1 MSADRPT
8 TRTYL
13 DHNATSPL
21 RPEAREAILSAMDA
35 GGNPSSVHAEG
46 RAARLI
52 VENARIDVA
61 RLCGAKP
68 RSVTFVSGGA
78 EAANSSL
85 NPGFGAGPKEPALE
99 RLIVGA
105 GEHLCVLH
113 GRRFPDSAVEIAP
126 LRADGQI
133 DLDWIEAA
141 CRKPG
146 RVLLALQAA
155 NNETGVIQPVTEAA
169 RLIHAAGGRVFCD
182 AVQFAGRM
190 ACDISALGADAI
202 ALSAH
207 KMGGPK
213 GAGAIV
219 AASAAFNLGEP
230 LIRGGGQERGAR
242 AGTEN
247 VLAIAGFGAA
257 ARACL
262 RSTADEAARLF
273 RLRDCLADVVREAA
287 QDAVIFGEASP
298 RLPNTLCFAVPG
310 VEAATLVI
318 ALDLA
323 GVAASSGSACSS
335 GKVTPSHVLGA
346 MGVRPE
352 LARGAIRLSLGWTS
366 SDADVE
372 RFAEAFRAALNR
384 MRGAIGSWS
393 ELASASL
400 VRPKPSRQDGSA

>member
-1 MSADRPT
+1 MPADRPT

-21 RPEAREAILSAMDA
+21 RPEAREAALSAMD
-35 GGNPSSVHAEG
+35 GDGNPSSVHAEG

-52 VENARIDVA
+52 VENARAEVA
-61 RLCGAKP
+61 RFVGAAP
-68 RSVTFVSGGA
+68 RSVTFVSSGT
-78 EAANSSL
+78 EAANTAL
-85 NPGFGAGPKEPALE
+85 NRRFGVEPRERPLE

-105 GEHLCVLH
+105 GEHPAVLN
-113 GRRFPDSAVEIAP
+113 GRRFPDSDVEVAP
-126 LRADGQI
+126 LGADGRI

-146 RVLLALQAA
+146 RMLLALQGA
-155 NNETGVIQPVTEAA
+155 NNETGVIQPVAEASE
-169 RLIHAAGGRVFCD
+169 LVHAAGGRVFCD
-182 AVQFAGRM
+182 AVQLAGRT
-190 ACDISALGADAI
+190 ACDISTLGADAL

-219 AASAAFNLGEP
+219 ATSATFNLGEA

-247 VLAIAGFGAA
+247 VAAIAGFGAA
-257 ARACL
+257 ARVCL
-262 RSTADEAARLF
+262 RSAAEEGARLLL
-273 RLRDCLADVVREAA
+273 LRDGLAAAVRDAA
-287 QDAVIFGEASP
+287 PDAVIFGETSL

-310 VEAATLVI
+310 VEAATLTI

-346 MGVRPE
+346 MGVPPE

-366 SDADVE
+366 LDRDVE
-372 RFAEAFRAALNR
+372 RFAEAFRVALRR
-384 MRGAIGSWS
+384 MRIGRARIA
-393 ELASASL
+393 L
-400 VRPKPSRQDGSA
+400 